1 MGLSPESSS
10 APAIAVSERVYIIKE
25 KKASAEQS
33 DIDANIRRRRR
44 SGKPTRHHLKTW
56 ADAIF
61 TAILLLLSNE
71 QNINAW
77 YLSV

>member
-44 SGKPTRHHLKTW
+44 SGKPTRHHLKT
-56 ADAIF
+56 
-61 TAILLLLSNE
+61 
-71 QNINAW
+71 
-77 YLSV
+77 